1 MIQRYLRDHDTRRL
15 HLGAGPHAIPGWLN
29 TDLYPTSL
37 RIAYLDATRP
47 FPLPDASM
55 DIAFSEHMIEHVS
68 HPAGLHM
75 LRECARVLRPGGI
88 VRVAT
93 PDLESIIGLYRE
105 ELSDEERAYVGW
117 FIARNEVVASR
128 GAAGVRDQP
137 LLH

>member
-1 MIQRYLRDHDTRRL
+1 MIKRYLRDHDTRRL

-88 VRVAT
+88 VQWRLPT
-93 PDLESIIGLYRE
+93 
-105 ELSDEERAYVGW
+105 W
-117 FIARNEVVASR
+117 SR
-128 GAAGVRDQP
+128 
-137 LLH
+137 